1 MGKDNGGAGFIG
13 NGILGGVDFLRN
25 NLGHPRD
32 LGQKARDFADS
43 YKDNSMTAINE
54 IKNRAMESYRNN
66 FDTSTQEIPVMTN
79 KVIDNSKGLG
89 LTNYKDFIVN
99 NPLGMKIPENTQKI
113 VYTATG
119 SAMPNVYGSN
129 IDYNK
134 VVTEN
139 KDYMYDPNA
148 FSTVVSQ
155 PNYPDSKSIYIP
167 KEDGLSG
174 EIIPQNNLP
183 QNNLPYEEEGLYDRA
198 RKYLDGMTDNQKLIL
213 GLGTAG
219 VGALGAGL
227 YFGNKNKNKNDGGN
241 LKMAGMDYGRIKKA
255 AALGN
260 QEAMEYVTKV
270 EGLGIDYLVKQAALG
285 NAEADN
291 ILNGIDIAFGAGTVK
306 QAHLEELGIT
316 KEAFVNEAI
325 AGAKNLYSGAA
336 NGLNGIYNGAVDAY
350 GRAADFMQHPIDN
363 TGKALSEMYGNTKN
377 FITGIPDATGDA
389 LRYAGNDFNRISG
402 DLKDEYNDAMAGGQ
416 NIYIDRIGDG
426 FRHAGNAITRGY
438 GDVKDMAGDF
448 YDSHPAMVGAGA
460 GIAGALGAGAL
471 GYGAYRASRPKTASF
486 NQQEVQAIEMAA
498 RLLSE
503 DERQTKVARLAQDPK
518 VAEIAGMILRGEIK

>member
-54 IKNRAMESYRNN
+54 IKNRGREFADSYKDNSMVAINEIKNRARESYNNN

-89 LTNYKDFIVN
+89 LTNYKDFVVN
-99 NPLGMKIPENTQKI
+99 TPLGIKIPENTQKM

-155 PNYPDSKSIYIP
+155 PNYPDSKSVYIP

-174 EIIPQNNLP
+174 EIIPRNNLP

-316 KEAFVNEAI
+316 KEAGYEDYLPGGMFGTGGHIPGNQFREATRQLTPTSTDDVGYDI
-325 AGAKNLYSGAA
+325 SGQSMAGMVPNGSILGRMQENYDNGYNPNGQSMAGMIPEAAELESNNPGLMEQALTAMRNHPYAAGAA
-336 NGLNGIYNGAVDAY
+336 
-350 GRAADFMQHPIDN
+350 
-363 TGKALSEMYGNTKN
+363 
-377 FITGIPDATGDA
+377 
-389 LRYAGNDFNRISG
+389 
-402 DLKDEYNDAMAGGQ
+402 
-416 NIYIDRIGDG
+416 
-426 FRHAGNAITRGY
+426 
-438 GDVKDMAGDF
+438 
-448 YDSHPAMVGAGA
+448 
-460 GIAGALGAGAL
+460 ALGAGAL
-471 GYGAYRASRPKTASF
+471 GYGAYRAVRPKTASF

-518 VAEIAGMILRGEIK
+518 VAEIAGMILRGEIR